1 MKMLIASIALIT
13 LTGCTLPSGAKFSS
27 EHGYG
32 IQGKIGGEKGLS
44 GSGIP
49 TIVPDGASPMGSRR
63 ILPDGTIEEEMFST
77 IVNSDGSSATGN
89 AANIMAET
97 NRLEKLL
104 LICAV
109 AGDSM
114 ACLGK

>member
-1 MKMLIASIALIT
+1 MRILMLGAVALA
-13 LTGCTLPSGAKFSS
+13 LAGCTLPSGAKFSS
-27 EHGYG
+27 DHGYG

-63 ILPDGTIEEEMFST
+63 TLPDGTVEEDMFST
-77 IVNSDGSSATGN
+77 IVGENGTSATGP
-89 AANIMAET
+89 AANIVAET
-97 NRLEKLL
+97 GRLEKLL

-109 AGDSM
+109 APNSA
-114 ACLGK
+114 ACMGG